1 MESYC
6 CKKQN
11 IYEVVQ
17 YYLKEDY
24 NNLKIFTVISESSIE
39 NMLVAILVIYT

>member
-1 MESYC
+1 MC
-6 CKKQN
+6 
-11 IYEVVQ
+11 EVVQ
-17 YYLKEDY
+17 YYLKKDY